1 MVTFQT
7 KLIILLST
15 ALCGFNVSLAA
26 LSPKPGKVIQSL
38 RIPADKPTINSYF
51 DSLRQ
56 LDPLYHIKTVVIDAG
71 HGGHD
76 PGCHGA
82 SAHEKHVT
90 LAIAKKLGEN
100 LRQRFPDIKVVLT
113 RETDVFIPLYE
124 RAEIANKN
132 SADLFISI
140 HCNAMPGN
148 NSGTYGT
155 ETYVMGLHTAQYNLE
170 VAKRENAAI
179 LLEDNYE
186 KNYDYNPNSPEG
198 HIMISMFQ
206 NAYLKQSLQF
216 AELVENKLNLQ
227 AKRRSRGV
235 KQAGFV
241 VLKATAMPS
250 VLVEVGFLTN
260 PSEEQ
265 FLNGQYGQDQV
276 AGAMLEA
283 FTVYKSH
290 AEAPDF
296 RKEEPF
302 EKEAQKEA
310 IAVNKTDILPV
321 NYAYGSAHQEQNKVQ
336 NQAENKNVE
345 LAKPKEIP
353 APERA
358 NDPGGSNAAPSTTS
372 TNNHVYYDEAVPA
385 RYGPVP
391 GTSYNRVATNTNSTN
406 HMVTNPNVTNPA
418 KNSPPVSNTTT
429 SNYLFK
435 IQLAAGPT
443 APNPAEAKWK
453 NFPFPIEVAQED
465 NLYKIRT
472 QAYTHYEEANQ
483 VRSRCKELGFG
494 DAFIVALK
502 DGKRIS
508 LPEAKKALGIP

>member
-1 MVTFQT
+1 MFTLQT
-7 KLIILLST
+7 KLILTSSAVLF
-15 ALCGFNVSLAA
+15 GFNISLAA
-26 LSPKPGKVIQSL
+26 FGLGPGKVIQSP
-38 RIPADKPTINSYF
+38 RIPTDKQRNYSWS
-51 DSLRQ
+51 DSLLQKSNAPYQ
-56 LDPLYHIKTVVIDAG
+56 LKTIVIDAG

-90 LAIAKKLGEN
+90 LAIAKKLAEQ
-100 LRQRFPDIKVVLT
+100 LQQRFPGLKVVLT
-113 RETDVFIPLYE
+113 RDKDVFIPLYE
-124 RAEIANKN
+124 RADIANKN
-132 SADLFISI
+132 NADLFISI

-179 LLEDNYE
+179 LLEDNYQ
-186 KNYDYNPNSPEG
+186 KNYDYDPNSPEG

-227 AKRRSRGV
+227 AKRKSRGV

-260 PSEEQ
+260 PAEEQ

-283 FTVYKSH
+283 FTLYKNY
-290 AEAPDF
+290 AESPDF
-296 RKEEPF
+296 NTENRYENSG
-302 EKEAQKEA
+302 QKEA
-310 IAVNKTDILPV
+310 VATTNPETPV
-321 NYAYGSAHQEQNKVQ
+321 AYSYGASNQKNSNTTAIQNQNK
-336 NQAENKNVE
+336 NLEM
-345 LAKPKEIP
+345 AKSKEIP

-358 NDPGGSNAAPSTTS
+358 NDPGGNSYNAANGSNPGNATTAS
-372 TNNHVYYDEAVPA
+372 

-391 GTSYNRVATNTNSTN
+391 PGPNVNRNPSTNNPTVNNTPGTNAKIPPHPGGNST
-406 HMVTNPNVTNPA
+406 A
-418 KNSPPVSNTTT
+418 QVS
-429 SNYLFK
+429 FK
-435 IQLAAGPT
+435 IQLAAGPV
-443 APNPAEAKWK
+443 APNQAESKWK

-472 QAYTHYEEANQ
+472 QAYTDYQQANQ
-483 VRSRCKELGFG
+483 VRSRCKELGFN
-494 DAFIVALK
+494 DAFIVAMK

>member
-1 MVTFQT
+1 MRRTMVTFQT
-7 KLIILLST
+7 KLILLLST
-15 ALCGFNVSLAA
+15 ALFGFNVSLAA
-26 LSPKPGKVIQSL
+26 FGHKPGKVMQSQ
-38 RIPADKPTINSYF
+38 RIPADKPTINSLL
-51 DSLRQ
+51 DSLRHQ
-56 LDPLYHIKTVVIDAG
+56 DPTYHIKTVVIDAG

-90 LAIAKKLGEN
+90 LAIAKKLGEQ

-124 RAEIANKN
+124 RADIANKN
-132 SADLFISI
+132 NADLFISI

-179 LLEDNYE
+179 LLEDNYQ

-216 AELVENKLNLQ
+216 AELVENKLNVQ
-227 AKRRSRGV
+227 AKRKSRGV

-265 FLNGQYGQDQV
+265 FLNGQYGQDQI
-276 AGAMLEA
+276 ASAMLEA
-283 FTVYKSH
+283 FSIYKSH
-290 AEAPDF
+290 AEIPDF
-296 RKEEPF
+296 STEGQFGNEG
-302 EKEAQKEA
+302 QKEV
-310 IAVNKTDILPV
+310 IAGNKTEMQA
-321 NYAYGSAHQEQNKVQ
+321 NYSYGSASREQNKTAQ
-336 NQAENKNVE
+336 NQIENKNPE
-345 LAKPKEIP
+345 LAKSKEIP

-358 NDPGGSNAAPSTTS
+358 NDPGGNN
-372 TNNHVYYDEAVPA
+372 TNLGPNVNNEGIPA

-391 GTSYNRVATNTNSTN
+391 GSNYANRPPASNNIGSSSVNVNNSIKNTAPVN
-406 HMVTNPNVTNPA
+406 NPGSSA
-418 KNSPPVSNTTT
+418 
-429 SNYLFK
+429 YLFK

-443 APNPAEAKWK
+443 APSTSEAKWK
-453 NFPFPIEVAQED
+453 NFPFSLDISQED

-472 QAYTHYEEANQ
+472 QAYTDYQEANQ
-483 VRSRCKELGFG
+483 VRIRCKELGFA
-494 DAFIVALK
+494 DAFIVAFK
-502 DGKRIS
+502 EGKRVA
-508 LPEAKKALGIP
+508 LPDAKKALGIQ

>member
-1 MVTFQT
+1 MRQSMISFQT
-7 KLIILLST
+7 KLILIAS
-15 ALCGFNVSLAA
+15 AVFFGFNISLAA
-26 LSPKPGKVIQSL
+26 FGYGPGKVIQSH
-38 RIPADKPTINSYF
+38 RIPADKLRNYSLS

-56 LDPLYHIKTVVIDAG
+56 KSSSSYQLKTVVIDAG

-90 LAIAKKLGEN
+90 LAIAKKLAEQ
-100 LRQRFPDIKVVLT
+100 LQQRFPGLKVVLT
-113 RETDVFIPLYE
+113 RDKDVFIPLYE
-124 RAEIANKN
+124 RADIANKHN
-132 SADLFISI
+132 ADLFISI

-179 LLEDNYE
+179 LLEDNYQ
-186 KNYDYNPNSPEG
+186 KNYDYDPNSPEG

-216 AELVENKLNLQ
+216 AELVENKLSLQ
-227 AKRRSRGV
+227 AKRKSRGV

-260 PSEEQ
+260 PTEEQ

-283 FTVYKSH
+283 FTLYKNH
-290 AEAPDF
+290 AESPDF
-296 RKEEPF
+296 NSEGQYENPG
-302 EKEAQKEA
+302 QKEA
-310 IAVNKTDILPV
+310 IASTNNTGNPMAYSYGSSNQNYSNTTAAQNGNKTT
-321 NYAYGSAHQEQNKVQ
+321 
-336 NQAENKNVE
+336 E

-358 NDPGGSNAAPSTTS
+358 NDPGGNSHNAPANSNSGNANTVS
-372 TNNHVYYDEAVPA
+372 

-391 GTSYNRVATNTNSTN
+391 PGPNLNRNQPSNNPIVNSTTGSN
-406 HMVTNPNVTNPA
+406 AKIGPPA
-418 KNSPPVSNTTT
+418 VNT
-429 SNYLFK
+429 SAPINFK
-435 IQLAAGPT
+435 IQLAATPA
-443 APNPAEAKWK
+443 APNQTESKWK
-453 NFPFPIEVAQED
+453 TFPFSLEVAQED
-465 NLYKIRT
+465 NLYKVRT
-472 QAYTHYEEANQ
+472 QAYTDYQQANQ
-483 VRSRCKELGFG
+483 VRSRCKELGFN
-494 DAFIVALK
+494 DAFIVAFK

-508 LPEAKKALGIP
+508 LPEAKKVLGIP

>member
-1 MVTFQT
+1 M
-7 KLIILLST
+7 
-15 ALCGFNVSLAA
+15 
-26 LSPKPGKVIQSL
+26 QSQ
-38 RIPADKPTINSYF
+38 RIPADKPIINSLL
-51 DSLRQ
+51 DSLRHQ
-56 LDPLYHIKTVVIDAG
+56 DPTYHIKTIVIDAG

-90 LAIAKKLGEN
+90 LAIAKKLGEQ
-100 LRQRFPDIKVVLT
+100 LRQRFPDIKVLLT

-124 RAEIANKN
+124 RADIANKN
-132 SADLFISI
+132 NADLFISI

-179 LLEDNYE
+179 LLEDNYQ

-216 AELVENKLNLQ
+216 AELVENKLNVQ
-227 AKRRSRGV
+227 AKRKSRGV

-276 AGAMLEA
+276 AGAMAEA
-283 FTVYKSH
+283 FTVYKNH
-290 AEAPDF
+290 AESPDF
-296 RKEEPF
+296 RSEDQYENEP
-302 EKEAQKEA
+302 QKEA
-310 IAVNKTDILPV
+310 IALNKTETPAS
-321 NYAYGSAHQEQNKVQ
+321 YSYGLSNQNNKVVQ
-336 NQAENKNVE
+336 NQVENNNGG
-345 LAKPKEIP
+345 LAKSKEIP

-358 NDPGGSNAAPSTTS
+358 NDPGGNNPNLTVNSSN
-372 TNNHVYYDEAVPA
+372 EAIPA

-391 GTSYNRVATNTNSTN
+391 GGNYSNRPPAN
-406 HMVTNPNVTNPA
+406 NPNPNSANVNNSA
-418 KNSPPVSNTTT
+418 KNTPVLSPPVS
-429 SNYLFK
+429 SGYFFK

-443 APNPAEAKWK
+443 APSPAEAKWK
-453 NFPFPIEVAQED
+453 NFPFALDVNQED

-472 QAYTHYEEANQ
+472 QAYTDYQEANQ
-483 VRSRCKELGFG
+483 VRIRCKELGFA
-494 DAFIVALK
+494 DAFIVAFK
-502 DGKRIS
+502 DGKRVS
-508 LPEAKKALGIP
+508 LPDAKKALGIQ

>member
-1 MVTFQT
+1 MFSFQT
-7 KLIILLST
+7 KLILISSAAIL
-15 ALCGFNVSLAA
+15 GFNISLAA
-26 LSPKPGKVIQSL
+26 FGFGPGKVIQSH
-38 RIPADKPTINSYF
+38 RIPTDKRINYSSS
-51 DSLRQ
+51 DSLLQKFNASYQ
-56 LDPLYHIKTVVIDAG
+56 LKTVVIDAG

-90 LAIAKKLGEN
+90 LAIAKKLAEQ
-100 LRQRFPDIKVVLT
+100 LQQRFPGLKVVLT
-113 RETDVFIPLYE
+113 RDKDVFIPLYE
-124 RAEIANKN
+124 RADIANKHN
-132 SADLFISI
+132 ADLFISI

-148 NSGTYGT
+148 NGGTYGT

-179 LLEDNYE
+179 LLEDNYQ

-227 AKRRSRGV
+227 AKRKSRGV

-260 PSEEQ
+260 PAEEQ

-283 FTVYKSH
+283 FTLYKNH
-290 AEAPDF
+290 AESPDYNT
-296 RKEEPF
+296 ESQYENSG
-302 EKEAQKEA
+302 QKEA
-310 IAVNKTDILPV
+310 VATTNPATPV
-321 NYAYGSAHQEQNKVQ
+321 AYSYGASNQKKSNNTAAQN
-336 NQAENKNVE
+336 ENKNPE
-345 LAKPKEIP
+345 LAKSKEIP

-358 NDPGGSNAAPSTTS
+358 NDPGGNSHNAANYNQGNATS
-372 TNNHVYYDEAVPA
+372 AS

-391 GTSYNRVATNTNSTN
+391 PG
-406 HMVTNPNVTNPA
+406 PNVNRNQPINNPTVNNSSGTNA
-418 KNSPPVSNTTT
+418 KVPPPLVNSSTAQVS
-429 SNYLFK
+429 FK
-435 IQLAAGPT
+435 IQLAAGPV
-443 APNPAEAKWK
+443 APNQAESKWK
-453 NFPFPIEVAQED
+453 SFPFPIEVAQED

-472 QAYTHYEEANQ
+472 QAYTDYQQANQ
-483 VRSRCKELGFG
+483 VRSRCKELGFN
-494 DAFIVALK
+494 DAFIVAMM

-508 LPEAKKALGIP
+508 LPEAKKVLGIP

>member
-1 MVTFQT
+1 MNTFQT
-7 KLIILLST
+7 KLILISSAACL
-15 ALCGFNVSLAA
+15 GFNISLAA
-26 LSPKPGKVIQSL
+26 FGYGPGKVIQSQ
-38 RIPADKPTINSYF
+38 RIPTDKLRNYSLS
-51 DSLRQ
+51 DSLLQKSNASYQ
-56 LDPLYHIKTVVIDAG
+56 LKTVVIDAG

-90 LAIAKKLGEN
+90 LAIAKKLGEQ
-100 LRQRFPDIKVVLT
+100 LQQRFPGLKVVLT
-113 RETDVFIPLYE
+113 RDKDVFIPLYE
-124 RAEIANKN
+124 RADIANKHN
-132 SADLFISI
+132 ADLFISI

-179 LLEDNYE
+179 LLEENYQ

-227 AKRRSRGV
+227 AKRKSRGV

-283 FTVYKSH
+283 FTLYKNH

-296 RKEEPF
+296 SSEGQF
-302 EKEAQKEA
+302 ENSGQKEA
-310 IAVNKTDILPV
+310 VATTSTETPLA
-321 NYAYGSAHQEQNKVQ
+321 YSYGSSNQNNSNTSTAQ
-336 NQAENKNVE
+336 NENKNPE
-345 LAKPKEIP
+345 LAKSKEIP

-358 NDPGGSNAAPSTTS
+358 NDPGGNSHNVATNSNLGNAASAS
-372 TNNHVYYDEAVPA
+372 

-391 GTSYNRVATNTNSTN
+391 PGPNVNRNPSPNNPTLNNTPGTNAKINPPLATNN
-406 HMVTNPNVTNPA
+406 A
-418 KNSPPVSNTTT
+418 QVS
-429 SNYLFK
+429 FK
-435 IQLAAGPT
+435 IQLAATPT
-443 APNPAEAKWK
+443 APNQAEPKWK
-453 NFPFPIEVAQED
+453 TFPFPIEVAQED

-472 QAYTHYEEANQ
+472 QAYTDYQQANQ
-483 VRSRCKELGFG
+483 VRSRCKELGFN

>member
-1 MVTFQT
+1 M
-7 KLIILLST
+7 
-15 ALCGFNVSLAA
+15 
-26 LSPKPGKVIQSL
+26 
-38 RIPADKPTINSYF
+38 
-51 DSLRQ
+51 
-56 LDPLYHIKTVVIDAG
+56 
-71 HGGHD
+71 
-76 PGCHGA
+76 
-82 SAHEKHVT
+82 
-90 LAIAKKLGEN
+90 
-100 LRQRFPDIKVVLT
+100 LT
-113 RETDVFIPLYE
+113 RDHDVFIPLYE
-124 RAEIANKN
+124 RADIANKHN
-132 SADLFISI
+132 ADLFISI
-140 HCNAMPGN
+140 HCNAMPGK

-179 LLEDNYE
+179 LLEDNYQ
-186 KNYDYNPNSPEG
+186 KNYDYDPNSPEG

-227 AKRRSRGV
+227 AKRKSRGV

-283 FTVYKSH
+283 FTLYKNH
-290 AEAPDF
+290 AESPDF
-296 RKEEPF
+296 NTEGQFENSGQKEAVVTTNQVTPIAYSYGASNQNNSNTTA
-302 EKEAQKEA
+302 AQKE
-310 IAVNKTDILPV
+310 
-321 NYAYGSAHQEQNKVQ
+321 
-336 NQAENKNVE
+336 NKNPE
-345 LAKPKEIP
+345 LAKSKEIP

-358 NDPGGSNAAPSTTS
+358 NDPGGTNHSASNNSPGNAASVS
-372 TNNHVYYDEAVPA
+372 

-391 GTSYNRVATNTNSTN
+391 PGPNVNRNPSTNNPTLNNTSGTNAKVPPHPVDNST
-406 HMVTNPNVTNPA
+406 A
-418 KNSPPVSNTTT
+418 QVS
-429 SNYLFK
+429 FK
-435 IQLAAGPT
+435 IQLAAGPV
-443 APNPAEAKWK
+443 APNQAESKWK
-453 NFPFPIEVAQED
+453 SFPFPIEVAQED

-472 QAYTHYEEANQ
+472 QAYTDYQQANQ
-483 VRSRCKELGFG
+483 VRSRCKELGFN
-494 DAFIVALK
+494 DAFIVAMK

>member
-1 MVTFQT
+1 MRQSMISFQT
-7 KLIILLST
+7 KLILIAS
-15 ALCGFNVSLAA
+15 AVFFGFNISLAA
-26 LSPKPGKVIQSL
+26 FGYGPGKVIQSH
-38 RIPADKPTINSYF
+38 RIPADKLRNYSLS

-56 LDPLYHIKTVVIDAG
+56 KSSSSYQLKTVVIDAG

-90 LAIAKKLGEN
+90 LAIAKKLAEQ
-100 LRQRFPDIKVVLT
+100 LQQRFPGLKVVLT
-113 RETDVFIPLYE
+113 RDKDVFIPLYE
-124 RAEIANKN
+124 RADIANKHN
-132 SADLFISI
+132 ADLFISI

-179 LLEDNYE
+179 LLEDNYQ
-186 KNYDYNPNSPEG
+186 KNYDYDPNSPEG

-216 AELVENKLNLQ
+216 AELVENKLSLQ
-227 AKRRSRGV
+227 AKRKSRGV

-260 PSEEQ
+260 PTEEQ

-283 FTVYKSH
+283 FTLYKNH
-290 AEAPDF
+290 AESPDF
-296 RKEEPF
+296 NSEGQYENPG
-302 EKEAQKEA
+302 QKEA
-310 IAVNKTDILPV
+310 IASTNNTGNPMAYSYGSSNQNYSNTTAAQNGNKTT
-321 NYAYGSAHQEQNKVQ
+321 
-336 NQAENKNVE
+336 E

-358 NDPGGSNAAPSTTS
+358 NDPGGNSHNAAANSNSGNATS
-372 TNNHVYYDEAVPA
+372 AS

-391 GTSYNRVATNTNSTN
+391 PGPNLNRNQPSNNPIVNSTTGSN
-406 HMVTNPNVTNPA
+406 AKIGPPA
-418 KNSPPVSNTTT
+418 VNT
-429 SNYLFK
+429 SAPINFK
-435 IQLAAGPT
+435 IQLAATPA
-443 APNPAEAKWK
+443 APNQTESKWK
-453 NFPFPIEVAQED
+453 TFPFSLEVAQED
-465 NLYKIRT
+465 NLYKVRT
-472 QAYTHYEEANQ
+472 QAYTDYQQANQ
-483 VRSRCKELGFG
+483 VRSRCKELGFN
-494 DAFIVALK
+494 DAFIVAFK

-508 LPEAKKALGIP
+508 LPEAKKVLGIP